1 MGLFS
6 DCSDEGFF
14 GGPNGGGCFTT
25 IIILISSL
33 ALTGYGITK
42 LCINQKNKKAKTE
55 QFTTKT
61 ITPMITYNDVKVR

>member
-33 ALTGYGITK
+33 A
-42 LCINQKNKKAKTE
+42 
-55 QFTTKT
+55 
-61 ITPMITYNDVKVR
+61 